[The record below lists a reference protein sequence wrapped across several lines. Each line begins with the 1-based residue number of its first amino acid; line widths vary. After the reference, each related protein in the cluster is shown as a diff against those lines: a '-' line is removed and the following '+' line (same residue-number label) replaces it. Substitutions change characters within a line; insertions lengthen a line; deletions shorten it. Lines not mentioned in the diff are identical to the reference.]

1 MANLIVGS
9 FWVAAA
15 ALAGFVAGFWVAVE
29 LVLKFAQ
36 VDKITGDWFL

>member
-1 MANLIVGS
+1 MAELIIGS
-9 FWVAAA
+9 FWMIAAV
-15 ALAGFVAGFWVAVE
+15 LAGFVAGFWAAVE